1 MDRPVFSTYSAFVMP
16 QDEAYMN
23 DLYWSPAKAAKE
35 WGCSR
40 ATAYRLID
48 RYGDQLGR
56 TLIWVVKPG
65 KTELR
70 MVIRA
75 KSQRPEPPKGNPAF
89 RDSQSQ
95 SAIAHARE
103 GKRRRHERKMCEE

>member
-1 MDRPVFSTYSAFVMP
+1 MNTPVFSTFTAFVLP
-16 QDEAYMN
+16 QDAEYMN
-23 DLYWSPAKAAKE
+23 GLYWSPTRAAAA

-48 RYGDQLGR
+48 RHGEELGR
-56 TLIWVVKPG
+56 TMIWVVMPG

-75 KSQRPEPPKGNPAF
+75 NSKRPMVPKGNPAF
-89 RDSQSQ
+89 RDRMYQSRT
-95 SAIAHARE
+95 ARARE
-103 GKRRRHERKMCEE
+103 AKRREERR